1 MQYTFT
7 QPPGPDNVL
16 GKLKFNFPNRHAIY
30 MHDTIQP
37 EVFDETVR
45 MASHGCIRVFQPA
58 RLATFLLA
66 EDKGWS
72 DQQVK
77 DMIAKGN
84 NSVISLSH
92 KIPVHLTYF
101 TMTADEKG
109 KTQSFPDV
117 YGLDAKMAS
126 ALFGKA
132 AKIDEIEA
140 DASPV
145 AGRSRAAW
153 NGRGGLTDAINGLF
167 GN

>member
-1 MQYTFT
+1 
-7 QPPGPDNVL
+7 
-16 GKLKFNFPNRHAIY
+16 
-30 MHDTIQP
+30 
-37 EVFDETVR
+37 VFDETVR

-77 DMIAKGN
+77 DMLVKGN

-92 KIPVHLTYF
+92 KIPVHVTYF

-109 KTQSFPDV
+109 KTQSFTDV

-140 DASPV
+140 DAAAPV